1 MVDDES
7 DAIRHAR
14 AGVVEHDVTGRV
26 VAEGYEFQA
35 GGSQMLVCQHAR
47 SSAYWEDDHVTR

>member
-26 VAEGYEFQA
+26 VAVDYEFQP
-35 GGSQMLVCQHAR
+35 GGSQILVCQHAMSR
-47 SSAYWEDDHVTR
+47 ADREDDHVAR